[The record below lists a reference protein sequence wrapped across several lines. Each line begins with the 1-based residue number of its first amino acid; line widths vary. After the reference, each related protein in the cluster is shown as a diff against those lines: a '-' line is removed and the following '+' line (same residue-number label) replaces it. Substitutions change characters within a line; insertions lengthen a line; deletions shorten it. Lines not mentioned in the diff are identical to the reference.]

1 MTDRSAIEPVHVIG
15 HLNPDTDAIAALQAE
30 LRRLLPMIG

>member
-1 MTDRSAIEPVHVIG
+1 LQ
-15 HLNPDTDAIAALQAE
+15 HLSGDADAIAALQAE